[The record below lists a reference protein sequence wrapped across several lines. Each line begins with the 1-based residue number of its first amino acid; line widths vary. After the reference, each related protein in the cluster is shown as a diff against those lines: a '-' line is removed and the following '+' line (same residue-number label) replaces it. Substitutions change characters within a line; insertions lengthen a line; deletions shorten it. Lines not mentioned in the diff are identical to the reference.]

1 MYLQLN
7 QISLWK
13 TVRGFFTKFRPY
25 GRPNPYGFS
34 HDFTYR
40 ILDLPDKNSI
50 FLKQPNPAH
59 LPSLF
64 HTPLGGKKGE
74 RVVAWL
80 VSDKFEMYQDNGRYC
95 ISPYKYLLIPRAASP
110 ICTLHMAVGLV
121 KIHES
126 CAYSWTIF
134 LVLSESIHYITR

>member
-1 MYLQLN
+1 MKN
-7 QISLWK
+7 RK
-13 TVRGFFTKFRPY
+13 GFLYEIQTLRPAKPL
-25 GRPNPYGFS
+25 RFS
-34 HDFTYR
+34 HDLTYR

-80 VSDKFEMYQDNGRYC
+80 VSRQ
-95 ISPYKYLLIPRAASP
+95 I
-110 ICTLHMAVGLV
+110 
-121 KIHES
+121 
-126 CAYSWTIF
+126 
-134 LVLSESIHYITR
+134 